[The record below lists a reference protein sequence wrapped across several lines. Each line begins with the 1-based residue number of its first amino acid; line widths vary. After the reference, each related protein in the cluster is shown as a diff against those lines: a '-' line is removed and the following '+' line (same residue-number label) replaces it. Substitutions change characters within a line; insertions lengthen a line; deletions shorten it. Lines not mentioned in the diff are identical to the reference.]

1 MYRTNNIN
9 ADNSDKDYNSDNKQ
23 AVNNH
28 NNSTHNLTSGNIYR
42 QLLSLSIPLIIGN
55 ILQQFYNTIDAFVVG
70 KYAGVDEFASIGIA
84 GTVMNL
90 FLFII
95 VGACTGLSVLFARFY
110 GTKDYKMLHR
120 QHFTALMAGLIFS
133 IILGGIGLA
142 AMKPILT
149 LIKTPSELMDY
160 TGIYLKWIFL
170 NLPASFL
177 YNMYAA
183 ALRSSG
189 DTLAALIIL
198 AVSVMSNLILDISF
212 IAGFGLGI
220 QGAAVAT
227 AFTQLLSCVL
237 CILYLYMK
245 HREFIFTRKECYID
259 KHLLIT
265 TIQCSLTT
273 AVHQASLY
281 IGKMFIQ
288 GIINTAGTD
297 AISAYTAATRIEGF
311 ANSFGDSGS
320 ASTSILTSQNYGA
333 NNKKRVRDT
342 FWCSIK
348 STAILGTLCAVILW
362 ISADITSQLMLGSD
376 NAIAHNYAVGYLKYI
391 ALFYTLCFTGGSF
404 TRHYNGIGKVHIT
417 LIGSIMQITIR
428 VVLSAI
434 FFNKSG
440 LNVIAVAT
448 GIGWITANLFWAVKL
463 IITYKSSRNS
473 K

>member
-281 IGKMFIQ
+281 IGKMFI
-288 GIINTAGTD
+288 
-297 AISAYTAATRIEGF
+297 
-311 ANSFGDSGS
+311 
-320 ASTSILTSQNYGA
+320 
-333 NNKKRVRDT
+333 
-342 FWCSIK
+342 
-348 STAILGTLCAVILW
+348 
-362 ISADITSQLMLGSD
+362 
-376 NAIAHNYAVGYLKYI
+376 
-391 ALFYTLCFTGGSF
+391 
-404 TRHYNGIGKVHIT
+404 
-417 LIGSIMQITIR
+417 
-428 VVLSAI
+428 
-434 FFNKSG
+434 
-440 LNVIAVAT
+440 
-448 GIGWITANLFWAVKL
+448 
-463 IITYKSSRNS
+463 
-473 K
+473 